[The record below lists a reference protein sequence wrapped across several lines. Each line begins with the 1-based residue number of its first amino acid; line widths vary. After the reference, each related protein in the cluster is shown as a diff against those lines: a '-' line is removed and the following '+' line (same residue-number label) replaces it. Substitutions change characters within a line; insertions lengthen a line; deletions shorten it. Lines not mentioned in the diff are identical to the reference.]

1 MSWSNPRA
9 PQINPTIRHPPQP
22 YQAPTS
28 GTIEER
34 LADVSRAIN
43 QKADR
48 MGTPNFTAIQLTSEN
63 GLPYLLYVDAQ
74 GNLRCVAST

>member
-9 PQINPTIRHPPQP
+9 PQINPKVRHAPQP

-28 GTIEER
+28 GSIEDR

-43 QKADR
+43 AKADR
-48 MGTPNFTAIQLTSEN
+48 IGIPNFTAIQLTSEN
-63 GLPYLLYVDAQ
+63 GLPYLLYVDSQ
-74 GNLRCVAST
+74 GNLRCVPST